1 MKPNTCAG
9 RDAALSS
16 SWIRRRFQHSLNT
29 RTKEADLM
37 RGFSLT
43 LSKAL
48 DPQFCRALAA
58 EIEASGSPACQLVAL
73 YAVGI
78 DRIAIHGMGFVHDD
92 HLYTSDLRRQLDQ
105 ELAASPLQR
114 ESLALL
120 IDLQAASCCVT
131 TLASALAEV
140 QKRS

>member
-1 MKPNTCAG
+1 
-9 RDAALSS
+9 
-16 SWIRRRFQHSLNT
+16 
-29 RTKEADLM
+29 M
-37 RGFSLT
+37 RGSSLT
-43 LSKAL
+43 LFKAL
-48 DPQFCRALAA
+48 DPQFCRTLAA
-58 EIEASGSPACQLVAL
+58 EIEASGSPRCPLVAL

-78 DRIAIHGMGFVHDD
+78 DGIALHGMNFVHDD
-92 HLYTSDLRRQLDQ
+92 HPYTANLRGQFDQ
-105 ELAASPLQR
+105 ELAHSPLQR

>member
-1 MKPNTCAG
+1 
-9 RDAALSS
+9 
-16 SWIRRRFQHSLNT
+16 
-29 RTKEADLM
+29 M
-37 RGFSLT
+37 RGSSLT
-43 LSKAL
+43 LFKTL
-48 DPQFCRALAA
+48 DPEFCRTLAS
-58 EIEASGSPACQLVAL
+58 EIEASGSPRCALVAL

-78 DRIAIHGMGFVHDD
+78 DGIAVHGMGFVHDD
-92 HLYTSDLRRQLDQ
+92 HLYTSDLRDQLDE
-105 ELAASPLQR
+105 ELATSPLQR